1 MILSNLILK
10 KKFFVATK
18 ITIKSITSKILG
30 EKYIHTHTHTH
41 TFYLFIFLFLV
52 ANLSRDSI

>member
-30 EKYIHTHTHTH
+30 EKYIHTHTHT
-41 TFYLFIFLFLV
+41 FYLFIFLFLV